1 MLGLKGVMV
10 PLGMV
15 LTLLSTILCIVYG
28 LRNWNKGYITD
39 DEVKLEK
46 EWKKEETKV
55 KEAL

>member
-15 LTLLSTILCIVYG
+15 LTFLSTILCIVYG